1 MRGMLELQGLNSEV
15 VCHGR
20 PGLKLAKSRFTM
32 AIKKQAP
39 MYQII
44 VIDFSMQ
51 DMDGYQVTQAIL
63 RLYDS
68 QRIKT

>member
-1 MRGMLELQGLNSEV
+1 MRGMLELQGLTSDV

-32 AIKKQAP
+32 AKKKQAP
-39 MYQII
+39 MYKII

-51 DMDGYQVTQAIL
+51 DMDGY
-63 RLYDS
+63 
-68 QRIKT
+68 

>member
-1 MRGMLELQGLNSEV
+1 MRGMLELQGLTSDV

-39 MYQII
+39 MYKII

-51 DMDGYQVTQAIL
+51 DMDGY
-63 RLYDS
+63 
-68 QRIKT
+68 